1 MPLFNREVFSNSMQN
16 FSINLILIIIGV
28 VIGLYILL
36 CLILFL
42 VQEKLIFKPEKIP
55 ADQKFEFDQDFE
67 ELFVSATDR
76 KRINGLLF
84 KTKNPKGLIFYMHG
98 NVGSLNSWGTAP
110 TNYIR
115 LNYDVFIYDYRSFG
129 KSEGSI
135 SSEKQLFTDNQLMYD
150 EIKKRYA
157 EDKIILLGHSLGSG
171 MAAKLAADNH
181 PKKLILLTPY
191 YSMTKMMK
199 NLYPYLPVFILKYK
213 LSTHKYL
220 KNCKMPIVIFHGDAD
235 QLINC
240 SASKQLSKDFKPG
253 DQLFIL
259 KGQDHYRV
267 NENEDYRAELKK
279 ILE

>member
-1 MPLFNREVFSNSMQN
+1 MQIFSMN
-16 FSINLILIIIGV
+16 FILILIGAAL
-28 VIGLYILL
+28 GLYILL

-42 VQEKLIFKPEKIP
+42 IQEKLIFKPEKIA
-55 ADQKFEFDQDFE
+55 ADQKFKFNQDFE
-67 ELFVSATDR
+67 ELFVRAADG

-84 KTKNPKGLIFYMHG
+84 SAKDSKGLIFYMHG
-98 NVGSLNSWGTAP
+98 NVGSLNSWGIAP

-115 LNYDVFIYDYRSFG
+115 LNYDVFIYDYRSYG

-135 SSEKQLFTDNQLMYD
+135 SSEKQLFNDNQLMYD

-157 EDKIILLGHSLGSG
+157 EDNIIILGHSLGSG
-171 MAAKLAADNH
+171 MATKLAADNR
-181 PKKLILLTPY
+181 PKMLILLTPY

-213 LSTHKYL
+213 FATHKYL

-235 QLINC
+235 QLIDC
-240 SASKQLSKDFKPG
+240 SASIELSKDFKPG
-253 DQLFIL
+253 DRLAIL

-267 NENEDYRAELKK
+267 NKNPDYRAELKK
-279 ILE
+279 ILES